1 MDILPAMSGS
11 GTQDSPI
18 PSGQS
23 PSTPQLSTSQSESP
37 HQDTVILAKYYEP
50 CRWNS
55 FADTTGHLSPGH
67 LQQLQNPSSAAA
79 SRETIS
85 ADNNVQSY
93 EAAGALDAQLDES
106 RQPESLDT
114 TGSSPIANA
123 TSAWAETLEERESD
137 GNRVPF
143 YPGKQPIYKR

>member
-1 MDILPAMSGS
+1 MDIMPAMSGL

-23 PSTPQLSTSQSESP
+23 PSMPQLSTSQSESP
-37 HQDTVILAKYYEP
+37 HQDTVIAKQHEP

-55 FADTTGHLSPGH
+55 FSDATGHLSPGQ
-67 LQQLQNPSSAAA
+67 LQQLQSPSPAAA
-79 SRETIS
+79 SQETIS
-85 ADNNVQSY
+85 VDNNVQSY
-93 EAAGALDAQLDES
+93 EAAGGLDSQLGES

-114 TGSSPIANA
+114 TSSSPIANA
-123 TSAWAETLEERESD
+123 TSAWAETLEEHESD